1 MSNLRYKEKAPSRA
15 VAEVKD
21 FAKYFWIPGLLLS
34 GAVFSTMKFFDTV
47 NSPKAVELENAHEV
61 ARKAYQERLSE
72 AYRTMY
78 PSDQD
83 ITTEE
88 LGEFSGQV
96 RSVDFTD
103 EATSQFETDLYERM
117 VEAFGSPRAGVPE
130 LFEAKEEAWRAMNNF
145 GDGIGAVAF
154 GLSLFFAISFF
165 AAVGMYKDRELW
177 RK

>member
-1 MSNLRYKEKAPSRA
+1 MSNFRYTEKAPSRA
-15 VAEVKD
+15 VAEAKD
-21 FAKYFWIPGLLLS
+21 VAKYFWIPGLLLS

-47 NSPKAVELENAHEV
+47 NSPKAVELENAYEG
-61 ARKAYQERLSE
+61 ARKAYQVRLTE

-78 PSDQD
+78 PNDKD
-83 ITTEE
+83 ITSEE

-103 EATSQFETDLYERM
+103 ESTSQFETDLYERM

-130 LFEAKEEAWRAMNNF
+130 LLEAKEEAWHAMNGL

-154 GLSLFFAISFF
+154 GLSMFFVLSFF
-165 AAVGMYKDRELW
+165 AAVSAYNDRELW